1 MPRMGLTPDKVV
13 ASAINLADKQGLD
26 SVSLSMLA
34 DTLGVR
40 VPSLYKHIDGLD
52 DLHRRIAA
60 DGLSA
65 LAVLE
70 RAADGRQGRDAL
82 VSTAQAYRRFA
93 RSHRG
98 QYQALMRP
106 AELGE
111 PLAEAAR

>member
-52 DLHRRIAA
+52 DLHRRVAA

-65 LAVLE
+65 LAAVLE

-98 QYQALMRP
+98 QYRS
-106 AELGE
+106 E
-111 PLAEAAR
+111 